1 MILDMNTKFDPT
13 EYRRSFSKSI
23 LSESDFVYEY
33 MANESRTAFNE
44 VRISKPLWS
53 SSSSV
58 SISFCMVSVLN
69 LVTIDAWNRLTIT
82 KNAAEHDTNGRRPAT
97 CFGRLY
103 TPMPRITWNPIVI
116 YYYYQGSRLLALK
129 NHEICAIIFTDKM

>member
-1 MILDMNTKFDPT
+1 MILDMKTKFDPT

-33 MANESRTAFNE
+33 IANESRTAFSE

-58 SISFCMVSVLN
+58 SISFCTVSVLS
-69 LVTIDAWNRLTIT
+69 LVTIDAWNRLTMT
-82 KNAAEHDTNGRRPAT
+82 KKAAEHDTNGRRPAT
-97 CFGRLY
+97 CFGRLH
-103 TPMPRITWNPIVI
+103 TPIPRTTWNAIVMI
-116 YYYYQGSRLLALK
+116 DRNIILL
-129 NHEICAIIFTDKM
+129 